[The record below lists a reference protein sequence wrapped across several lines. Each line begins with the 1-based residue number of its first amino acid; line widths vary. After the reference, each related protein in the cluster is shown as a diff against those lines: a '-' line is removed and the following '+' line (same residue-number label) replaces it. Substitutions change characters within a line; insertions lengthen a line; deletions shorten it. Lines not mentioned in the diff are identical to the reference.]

1 MTRPAPLSHSSTHAD
16 FERRTRTGN
25 LKWID
30 AKGDPIEFQMRFPDF
45 LICYLWFWCEYVSVS
60 GSPFEG
66 VQHLFSFSFMAIAD

>member
-16 FERRTRTGN
+16 FERGTRIVQGISN
-25 LKWID
+25 GFMLK
-30 AKGDPIEFQMRFPDF
+30 AALLNFKCNFQ
-45 LICYLWFWCEYVSVS
+45 ISYLWFWCEYVSVS